1 MNYLHKLILTTV
13 LFLPVLNFAQHP
25 QYIYQGISIGEDA
38 TTGTAVC
45 DEAYMSEIIKIGGTY
60 YMYYTTKFAATNED
74 AIAYATST
82 DLETWVIQDT
92 IMTGSSTTTDP
103 EYVLGGARVIKLT
116 SGQYRMF
123 YRCAPQYIPPAEPQY
138 HIRSAI
144 SNDGINFTKEGVR
157 ISNEFFT
164 AGSYFTHVGHSE
176 FYFDQGGNVSALLT
190 GKDTTMSSGPD
201 KIYTAVSFDEGL
213 TFSNFTP
220 LFDNSHDPV
229 VIEDSS
235 GVWHAY
241 FTYLDEGFRTST
253 STNGVVWTSPA
264 DTIYFMQD
272 ETTLTESS
280 YPKIADLGAAVA
292 DDGTIYIYSNY
303 ATVLGP
309 WTNIAWYL
317 FGGYNGIES
326 PGLQE
331 NYLIS
336 CWPNPVSEYL
346 NISIAYSND
355 ISDYGIEM
363 ELRNMT
369 GQLIYSSVAF
379 DQMSQIDVSNI
390 PAGIY
395 TLHVKHQNQI
405 SVFKISV
412 VASLN

>member
-1 MNYLHKLILTTV
+1 MKRLTTLV
-13 LFLPVLNFAQHP
+13 LPALISVLTYAQHP

-38 TTGTAVC
+38 STGTAVC
-45 DEAYMSEIIKIGGTY
+45 DEAYMSEIIKIGSTY

-92 IMTGSSTTTDP
+92 IMTGSSITTDP
-103 EYVLGGARVIKLT
+103 EYVFGGARVIKLT

-144 SNDGINFTKEGVR
+144 SNDGINFTKEGIR
-157 ISNEFFT
+157 ISNEYLSP
-164 AGSYFTHVGHSE
+164 GSYFTHVGHSE

-201 KIYTAVSFDEGL
+201 QIYTAVSFDEGL

-220 LFDNSHDPV
+220 LFENSHDPV

-235 GVWHAY
+235 GIWHAY

-280 YPKIADLGAAVA
+280 YPKIADLGSAVA

-303 ATVLGP
+303 ATVMGP
-309 WTNIAWYL
+309 WTNVAWYL
-317 FGGYNGIES
+317 FGGYNGIENHS
-326 PGLQE
+326 SQE
-331 NYLIS
+331 NYLIDY
-336 CWPNPVSEYL
+336 WPNPAIGELNVSFE
-346 NISIAYSND
+346 STSD
-355 ISDYGIEM
+355 ISSSGIEL
-363 ELRNMT
+363 ELKNMA
-369 GQLIYSSVAF
+369 GQLIYSSVTS
-379 DQMSQIDVSNI
+379 DPITHIDVSDI
-390 PAGIY
+390 PTGIY
-395 TLHVKHQNQI
+395 TLHIQYQHQI

-412 VASLN
+412 VHP

>member
-1 MNYLHKLILTTV
+1 MNYIHKLILTTV
-13 LFLPVLNFAQHP
+13 LFLPVINFAQHP

-38 TTGTAVC
+38 STGTAVC
-45 DEAYMSEIIKIGGTY
+45 DEAYMSEIIKIGSTY

-92 IMTGSSTTTDP
+92 IMTGSSITTDP
-103 EYVLGGARVIKLT
+103 EYVFGGARVIKLT

-144 SNDGINFTKEGVR
+144 SNDGINFTKEGIR
-157 ISNEFFT
+157 ISNEYLSP
-164 AGSYFTHVGHSE
+164 GSYFTHVGHSE

-201 KIYTAVSFDEGL
+201 QIYTAVSF
-213 TFSNFTP
+213 
-220 LFDNSHDPV
+220 
-229 VIEDSS
+229 
-235 GVWHAY
+235 
-241 FTYLDEGFRTST
+241 DEGFRTST

-280 YPKIADLGAAVA
+280 YPKIADLGSAVA

-303 ATVLGP
+303 ATVMGP
-309 WTNIAWYL
+309 WTNVAWYL
-317 FGGYNGIES
+317 FGGYNGIENHS
-326 PGLQE
+326 SQE
-331 NYLIS
+331 NYLIDY
-336 CWPNPVSEYL
+336 WPNPAIGELNVSFE
-346 NISIAYSND
+346 STSD
-355 ISDYGIEM
+355 ISSSGIEL
-363 ELRNMT
+363 ELKNMA
-369 GQLIYSSVAF
+369 GQLIYSSVTS
-379 DQMSQIDVSNI
+379 DPITHIDVSDI
-390 PAGIY
+390 PTGIY
-395 TLHVKHQNQI
+395 TLHIQYQHQI

-412 VASLN
+412 VHP